1 MSCAGPR
8 EAPPPSGRRPRPTM
22 AGHEMAE
29 MDAYLQRK
37 NMDAIEG
44 FDPKGYKKLVNNIGG
59 IKDSLEAERAD
70 VERRIQKIMEEK
82 DKNTDQHKSVQ
93 LALGKQVQAANRGYQ
108 MMLSE
113 FQGLHREYGKLHED
127 FSNYKEKATE
137 EARLAAL
144 ELHKEKEIAKEGYA
158 KREEQIKALELV
170 IPELKVTISGQD
182 RVIVELKEA
191 HSKEVANWD
200 MLLKDARASN
210 EELKL
215 VIESEKQRF
224 IDREVEMSTLL
235 SETDK
240 VRRLIIQ
247 RKQAMDELNEQLTQ
261 SLEEEKKKVAALQYQ
276 IDNDDTEERTR
287 KECEEDFKQFI
298 ELKNVGYR
306 KLMKDFVTMQEA
318 SVQQINGIR
327 EEARGQIDRLESQLA
342 AKVLEHD
349 TMKERLEKKLHAK
362 EEECSKLLR
371 KLMTV
376 TQREE
381 ERRVE
386 EASGGGEWNMMLN
399 VAKKA
404 LADANEE
411 NERLRNQMTVAA
423 EAGTDH
429 TKNYERK
436 IKGLENNLAKL
447 AQSVEIQL
455 AAKDEEVKRVM
466 KGIHTMRAEVDAE
479 RARSDEKEKMWLER
493 VEAKEIAYDRLLG
506 EIAVLEQKLKRA
518 EEYSV
523 TVWAKVRVKERE
535 IVAQMMKYEE
545 KLEDWRIKCDHFA
558 EERKLIEQHIAE
570 ARKVTGE
577 QRAYFEKVI
586 EDQKNEFVEVEK
598 QLRMEIAELNQ
609 TIKEKQQE
617 IFDLMKEME
626 RKELEF
632 KKREE
637 ELLATIKEREREI
650 DQLKTEMKYRIEQL
664 QAEIDELQAS
674 YDLLKRKYDSELTGD
689 NSVQSLKQT
698 LDRLQKQLRDMQAK
712 LEALMKK
719 VKELR
724 QIIREKDF
732 LIEDIKRECADIV
745 LKKEH
750 AYQALLKDLNKIRDE
765 IDEERKALQR
775 KFYEMGQEFK
785 RQKTVYEER
794 LRSVEEEL
802 EKEKQTHL
810 IVAKLKEEIEDWK
823 VKFAEEVHQREIITR
838 DLRETARIKED
849 GIQRLI
855 KGTFGNEGKIEEL
868 KKKNLE
874 TIDEYEEKAH
884 RKERSWIKKEYDWGK
899 QEKALRLEM
908 EKLVYALNDPE
919 KVKQQKARLEEER
932 KVREKM
938 QATIDIQAKELS
950 AAQIAVKEMATENT
964 DMRGLLGEKKGEL
977 GKESQLLEKRLEKQQ
992 QRFKRLMME
1001 NENT

>member
-235 SETDK
+235 TETDK
-240 VRRLIIQ
+240 ERRLIIQ
-247 RKQAMDELNEQLTQ
+247 RKQHMDQLNEELTEA
-261 SLEEEKKKVAALQYQ
+261 LAEEKKKVAALQYQ
-276 IDNDDTEERTR
+276 IDNDDTEERT
-287 KECEEDFKQFI
+287 KKACEEDFKQFI

-327 EEARGQIDRLESQLA
+327 EEARAQIDRLESQLA

-429 TKNYERK
+429 SKNYERK

-558 EERKLIEQHIAE
+558 EERKLIEQHIEE

-586 EDQKNEFVEVEK
+586 EDQKVEFVEVEK

-609 TIKEKQQE
+609 TIKEKQQG
-617 IFDLMKEME
+617 IFDLLKE
-626 RKELEF
+626 
-632 KKREE
+632 
-637 ELLATIKEREREI
+637 
-650 DQLKTEMKYRIEQL
+650 EMKYRIEQL
-664 QAEIDELQAS
+664 QNEIDELQAS

-785 RQKTVYEER
+785 RQKTVYEQR
-794 LRSVEEEL
+794 LREVEEEL

-838 DLRETARIKED
+838 DLRETARIKEN

-855 KGTFGNEGKIEEL
+855 KDTFAYEGKIDEL

-874 TIDEYEEKAH
+874 TIDDYEDKLH
-884 RKERSWIKKEYDWGK
+884 RKERSWIKKEYD
-899 QEKALRLEM
+899 R
-908 EKLVYALNDPE
+908 
-919 KVKQQKARLEEER
+919 
-932 KVREKM
+932 
-938 QATIDIQAKELS
+938 
-950 AAQIAVKEMATENT
+950 
-964 DMRGLLGEKKGEL
+964 
-977 GKESQLLEKRLEKQQ
+977 
-992 QRFKRLMME
+992 
-1001 NENT
+1001 

>member
-235 SETDK
+235 TETDK
-240 VRRLIIQ
+240 ERRLIIQ
-247 RKQAMDELNEQLTQ
+247 RKQHMDQLNEELTEA
-261 SLEEEKKKVAALQYQ
+261 LAEEKKKVAALQYQ
-276 IDNDDTEERTR
+276 IDNDDTEERT
-287 KECEEDFKQFI
+287 KKACEEDFKQFI

-306 KLMKDFVTMQEA
+306 KLMKDFVTMQED

-327 EEARGQIDRLESQLA
+327 EEARAQIDRLESQLA

-411 NERLRNQMTVAA
+411 NERLRNQMVVQA
-423 EAGTDH
+423 EAGGDH
-429 TKNYERK
+429 SKNYERK

-558 EERKLIEQHIAE
+558 EERKLI
-570 ARKVTGE
+570 GE

-586 EDQKNEFVEVEK
+586 EDQKVEFVEVEK

-626 RKELEF
+626 RKEQEF
-632 KKREE
+632 KRREE

-664 QAEIDELQAS
+664 QNEIDELQAS

-785 RQKTVYEER
+785 RQKTVYEDR
-794 LRSVEEEL
+794 LREVEEEL

-823 VKFAEEVHQREIITR
+823 VKFAEE
-838 DLRETARIKED
+838 A
-849 GIQRLI
+849 
-855 KGTFGNEGKIEEL
+855 
-868 KKKNLE
+868 
-874 TIDEYEEKAH
+874 
-884 RKERSWIKKEYDWGK
+884 
-899 QEKALRLEM
+899 
-908 EKLVYALNDPE
+908 
-919 KVKQQKARLEEER
+919 
-932 KVREKM
+932 
-938 QATIDIQAKELS
+938 
-950 AAQIAVKEMATENT
+950 
-964 DMRGLLGEKKGEL
+964 
-977 GKESQLLEKRLEKQQ
+977 
-992 QRFKRLMME
+992 
-1001 NENT
+1001 

>member
-235 SETDK
+235 TETDK
-240 VRRLIIQ
+240 ERRLIIQ
-247 RKQAMDELNEQLTQ
+247 RKQHMDQLNEELTEA
-261 SLEEEKKKVAALQYQ
+261 LAEEKKKVAALQYQ
-276 IDNDDTEERTR
+276 IDNDDTEERT
-287 KECEEDFKQFI
+287 KKACEEDFKQFI

-327 EEARGQIDRLESQLA
+327 EEARAQIDRLESQLA

-429 TKNYERK
+429 SKNYERK

-558 EERKLIEQHIAE
+558 EERKLI
-570 ARKVTGE
+570 GE

-586 EDQKNEFVEVEK
+586 EDQKVEFVEVEK

-617 IFDLMKEME
+617 IFDLMKEKQQEIFDLMKEME
-626 RKELEF
+626 RKEQEF

-664 QAEIDELQAS
+664 QNEIDELQAS
-674 YDLLKRKYDSELTGD
+674 YGLLKRKYDSELTGD

-698 LDRLQKQLRDMQAK
+698 
-712 LEALMKK
+712 
-719 VKELR
+719 
-724 QIIREKDF
+724 
-732 LIEDIKRECADIV
+732 
-745 LKKEH
+745 
-750 AYQALLKDLNKIRDE
+750 
-765 IDEERKALQR
+765 
-775 KFYEMGQEFK
+775 
-785 RQKTVYEER
+785 
-794 LRSVEEEL
+794 
-802 EKEKQTHL
+802 
-810 IVAKLKEEIEDWK
+810 
-823 VKFAEEVHQREIITR
+823 
-838 DLRETARIKED
+838 
-849 GIQRLI
+849 
-855 KGTFGNEGKIEEL
+855 
-868 KKKNLE
+868 
-874 TIDEYEEKAH
+874 
-884 RKERSWIKKEYDWGK
+884 
-899 QEKALRLEM
+899 
-908 EKLVYALNDPE
+908 P
-919 KVKQQKARLEEER
+919 
-932 KVREKM
+932 
-938 QATIDIQAKELS
+938 
-950 AAQIAVKEMATENT
+950 
-964 DMRGLLGEKKGEL
+964 
-977 GKESQLLEKRLEKQQ
+977 
-992 QRFKRLMME
+992 
-1001 NENT
+1001 